1 MVEDVQ
7 LTLELAEDS
16 MKKAINHLE
25 TELGKT
31 IEWKHG
37 MNKTKVCTQLCRWRN
52 G

>member
-25 TELGKT
+25 VEL
-31 IEWKHG
+31 
-37 MNKTKVCTQLCRWRN
+37 TKII
-52 G
+52 